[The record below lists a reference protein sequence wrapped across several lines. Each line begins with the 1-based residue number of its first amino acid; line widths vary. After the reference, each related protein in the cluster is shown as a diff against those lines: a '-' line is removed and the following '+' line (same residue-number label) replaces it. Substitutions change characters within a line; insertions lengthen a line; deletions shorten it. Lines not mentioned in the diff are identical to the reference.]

1 MKALRLAERIV
12 PRYSIVVLLLM
23 LGVNALTYYATRPFT
38 AGLYHYNW
46 YLPVDAYIPFVPA
59 WIIIYIAA
67 YLQWVIGYIIIARE
81 SKEVCYSVLTGEMLA
96 KLMCMVIFL
105 VFPTTMQRATVTG
118 NDFCS
123 QLVQLIYATDRPDN
137 LFPSIHC
144 LESWLC
150 FRGALRVKKVGRL
163 YAPLSFVFALLVF
176 ASVVLV
182 KQHVAIDILG
192 GVAVAELGLLFSK
205 KTGVYR
211 IFYRL
216 NRGEQA

>member
-1 MKALRLAERIV
+1 
-12 PRYSIVVLLLM
+12 
-23 LGVNALTYYATRPFT
+23 
-38 AGLYHYNW
+38 
-46 YLPVDAYIPFVPA
+46 
-59 WIIIYIAA
+59 
-67 YLQWVIGYIIIARE
+67 
-81 SKEVCYSVLTGEMLA
+81 MLA

-105 VFPTTMQRATVTG
+105 VFPTTMQRANVTG

-182 KQHVAIDILG
+182 KQHVAIDIIG
-192 GVAVAELGLLFSK
+192 GVAVAELGLLLSN